1 MLAVSLLII
10 FLVTIRKTQLCAIN
24 RKELRASIFRFIYF
38 FNFNY
43 LFKISKFYNIFLLSL
58 EINRKL
64 KTISFFKCFNIAV
77 SDEPKIVCVKEL

>member
-10 FLVTIRKTQLCAIN
+10 FFVTIRKTQLCAIN

-77 SDEPKIVCVKEL
+77 SDEPKIVYVKEF